1 MSDWREHIENE
12 PKNPSLRGT
21 EVEVSVVLRLLGD
34 GWTVERVLARFPA
47 LTTDSVHACIA
58 YAAELV
64 ERAKLREE
72 MLRRIKEATDRP
84 DLLIPHE
91 EVMRQLLEDEANDP
105 EPEEDG

>member
-12 PKNPSLRGT
+12 PKTLSLRGT

-34 GWTVERVLARFPA
+34 GWTVERVLARFPT
-47 LTTDSVHACIA
+47 LTTESVHACLA

-72 MLRRIKEATDRP
+72 MLRRIKEANDRP

-91 EVMRQLLEDEANDP
+91 EVMLQLLEDEANDP
-105 EPEEDG
+105 TGDDE

>member
-21 EVEVSVVLRLLGD
+21 EVEVSVVLRLLGN
-34 GWTVERVLARFPA
+34 GWTVERVLARFPT
-47 LTTDSVHACIA
+47 LTTESVQACLA

-72 MLRRIKEATDRP
+72 MLRRIREAEEHP
-84 DLLIPHE
+84 ELGIPHE
-91 EVMRQLLEDEANDP
+91 EVMRQLLDDEANDP
-105 EPEEDG
+105 PS